1 MPSAFDLTGKV
12 ALVTGGTRGIGFAM
26 AEALA
31 TAGAKVVIWGSD
43 AARARTA
50 ADRLEDKGGKVHGHA
65 VDVADEA
72 AVVTGM
78 IDSIEVFGRIDTVFA
93 NAGLA
98 GESIAFLSSRGENL
112 DAILAVNTAGAYFT
126 LREGCRHMVARA
138 EAGDPGGSLI
148 AVGTVG
154 TERGMPRFQ
163 PYAAS
168 KGALQPLIR
177 SIVAEHSRHGIR
189 ANLIQPGFIE
199 TDMTDH
205 FRTKPKVNEGILRRV
220 PQRRWGRPADFGGI
234 AVYLASDASA
244 YHSGDT
250 IVIDGGY
257 LVS

>member
-1 MPSAFDLTGKV
+1 MPNAFDLTGKV

-26 AEALA
+26 AEALV
-31 TAGAKVVIWGSD
+31 TAGANVVIWGSD
-43 AARARTA
+43 EARAGTA
-50 ADRLEDKGGKVHGHA
+50 ADRLKGRGGQVHGQA

-78 IDSIEVFGRIDTVFA
+78 INSIAVFGRLDAVFA

-98 GESIAFLSSRGENL
+98 GQSIAFLDSRGEEL
-112 DAILAVNTAGAYFT
+112 EAILAVNTAGAYFT
-126 LREGCRHMVARA
+126 LREACRHMVARA
-138 EAGDPGGSLI
+138 EAGDRGGSLV
-148 AVGTVG
+148 AVGSVG

-177 SIVAEHSRHGIR
+177 SIVAEHSKHGIR
-189 ANLIQPGFIE
+189 ANLIQPGFVE

-205 FRTKPKVNEGILRRV
+205 FRASANVNEAILRRV

-244 YHSGDT
+244 FHSGDT
-250 IVIDGGY
+250 LVIDGGY

>member
-1 MPSAFDLTGKV
+1 MPNAIDLTGKD
-12 ALVTGGTRGIGFAM
+12 ALETGGTRGIGFAM
-26 AEALA
+26 AEALVG
-31 TAGAKVVIWGSD
+31 AGAKVVIWGSD
-43 AARARTA
+43 TARAAAA
-50 ADRLEDKGGKVHGHA
+50 ADRLNGGGGQVHGFA

-78 IDSIEVFGRIDTVFA
+78 IDSIAAFGRLDAVFA

-98 GESIAFLSSRGENL
+98 GQSIAFLDSCGEDL
-112 DAILAVNTAGAYFT
+112 EAILAVNTAGAYFT
-126 LREGCRHMVARA
+126 LREACRHMAARA
-138 EAGDPGGSLI
+138 EAGDQGGSLV
-148 AVGTVG
+148 AVGSVG

-163 PYAAS
+163 PYATS

-177 SIVAEHSRHGIR
+177 SIVAEHSKHGIR

-199 TDMTDH
+199 TDMTEH
-205 FRTKPKVNEGILRRV
+205 FRAKPEVNEGILRRV

-244 YHSGDT
+244 FHSGDT
-250 IVIDGGY
+250 LVIDGGY

>member
-1 MPSAFDLTGKV
+1 MPSIFDLTGKV

-31 TAGAKVVIWGSD
+31 RAGADVVIWGSD
-43 AARARTA
+43 AAKAKNA
-50 ADRLEDKGGKVHGHA
+50 ADRLNGGGGQVHGQA
-65 VDVADEA
+65 VDVVSEA

-78 IDSIEVFGRIDTVFA
+78 LDSIAVFGRLDAVFA

-98 GESIAFLSSRGENL
+98 GESIAFLNSRGEDL
-112 DAILAVNTAGAYFT
+112 DAILAVNTAGTYFT
-126 LREGCRHMVARA
+126 LREACRHMVARA
-138 EAGDPGGSLI
+138 EAGNRGGSLV
-148 AVGTVG
+148 AVGSVG

-163 PYAAS
+163 PYVAS

-205 FRTKPKVNEGILRRV
+205 FRTKPKVNEEILRRV